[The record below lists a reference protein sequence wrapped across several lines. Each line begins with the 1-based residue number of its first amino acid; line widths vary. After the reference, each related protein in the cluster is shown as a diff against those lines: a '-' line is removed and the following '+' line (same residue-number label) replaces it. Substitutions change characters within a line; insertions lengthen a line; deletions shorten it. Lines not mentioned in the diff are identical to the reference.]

1 MAMNRRREER
11 EIAKIMLK
19 RRKSEGNKEMLEL
32 AKTLL
37 GKECIVYTFNGNQ
50 YDGLLKEVSD
60 GALLVEKNGSCEIIN
75 LDYVVRLRE
84 FPRGKNG
91 KKKSVVLD

>member
-1 MAMNRRREER
+1 
-11 EIAKIMLK
+11 
-19 RRKSEGNKEMLEL
+19 MLEL

-91 KKKSVVLD
+91 KKKSVFY